1 MSEIV
6 ERARALRLTIEE
18 MAQGLDDE
26 KAVEVK
32 ELFPE
37 WDGFTN
43 LTKGTKV
50 RYGGKLYTALQ
61 THTPQADWNPEAAP
75 SLFAEV
81 LPGQAGT
88 EIGEWK
94 QPDSTNPYNKGDRVI
109 FEGATYESLIDG
121 NVWSPSAY
129 PSGWSKI

>member
-37 WDGFTN
+37 WDGFAN
-43 LTKGTKV
+43 LTKDTKV
-50 RYGGKLYTALQ
+50 RYGGKLYTVLQ

-81 LPGQAGT
+81 LPGQGGT
-88 EIGEWK
+88 DIGEWA

-109 FEGATYESLIDG
+109 FEGATYESLID
-121 NVWSPSAY
+121 NNIWSPSAY
-129 PSGWSKI
+129 PAGWKEV